1 MQFGAKIQKYVLL
14 FIWTRRVSGVH
25 GVNQTQWKI
34 NIHLNGDSPIRNDIY
49 RINGFDI
56 DFVSNNH
63 LHYTTCT
70 AHQTANTE
78 QTTESNGICLAC
90 VHAANHSKY
99 FTILF
104 RFTSVAVI
112 YWFIEMA
119 LIFER
124 NANLQFYT
132 FDKLRKLTAWFIRH
146 KYKYIN
152 QLTRVFVYFI
162 FFYRI
167 LFSTLIFESINER
180 KSAFIWFC
188 FLRKQIG
195 FVNEFKLYQL
205 MSSHY
210 RP

>member
-1 MQFGAKIQKYVLL
+1 MCNLVQKFKNTCCFSFGRVGSRVCMVSIKRSGKLI
-14 FIWTRRVSGVH
+14 FIWTETLRFGMIFIGSMDLTLISY
-25 GVNQTQWKI
+25 QTIISIILLAPHTKQQTPSRQQNRMESVWRACMRQI
-34 NIHLNGDSPIRNDIY
+34 IQNIL
-49 RINGFDI
+49 
-56 DFVSNNH
+56 
-63 LHYTTCT
+63 
-70 AHQTANTE
+70 
-78 QTTESNGICLAC
+78 
-90 VHAANHSKY
+90 
-99 FTILF
+99 LF